1 MLPSQPSENELLK
14 TVLEPLLEDFQY
26 WFTRSL
32 NLLEN
37 EKITFLRE
45 DQKAD
50 LLKRVHDALNE
61 VKTTQMLFKATGGQV
76 GIETKTLMPWHK
88 LVTECWHVAMQ
99 WNNLKKLENQTQ
111 SDQLEA

>member
-1 MLPSQPSENELLK
+1 MLPSQPPENELLK

-37 EKITFLRE
+37 EKITFLSE
-45 DQKAD
+45 AHKAD
-50 LLKRVHDALNE
+50 LFKRVRHALDE
-61 VKTTQMLFKATGGQV
+61 VNTTQMLFKATGGQV
-76 GIETKTLMPWHK
+76 GIEMATLMPWHK

-99 WNNLKKLENQTQ
+99 WNNLKKLDKQIQ
-111 SDQLEA
+111 SDQLET